1 MKIEY
6 NIYSDGNIKINDKK
20 PQIRRRGIKS
30 DLPKKL
36 ERKVLFIFWQ
46 KIKFQ
51 KKSHQEVNID
61 KILDNYSEFKELSK
75 PENDLI
81 NSKSNSL

>member
-1 MKIEY
+1 MIKNNKLEEEEY
-6 NIYSDGNIKINDKK
+6 NLIY
-20 PQIRRRGIKS
+20 
-30 DLPKKL
+30 LKKL

-51 KKSHQEVNID
+51 KKSHQEVNIN

>member
-1 MKIEY
+1 MIKNHKLEEEEY
-6 NIYSDGNIKINDKK
+6 NLIY
-20 PQIRRRGIKS
+20 
-30 DLPKKL
+30 LKKL
-36 ERKVLFIFWQ
+36 ERKVLFVFWQ

>member
-1 MKIEY
+1 MIKNHKLEEEEY
-6 NIYSDGNIKINDKK
+6 NLIY
-20 PQIRRRGIKS
+20 
-30 DLPKKL
+30 LKKL
-36 ERKVLFIFWQ
+36 ERKVLFIFWK

-51 KKSHQEVNID
+51 KKSHQEVNIN